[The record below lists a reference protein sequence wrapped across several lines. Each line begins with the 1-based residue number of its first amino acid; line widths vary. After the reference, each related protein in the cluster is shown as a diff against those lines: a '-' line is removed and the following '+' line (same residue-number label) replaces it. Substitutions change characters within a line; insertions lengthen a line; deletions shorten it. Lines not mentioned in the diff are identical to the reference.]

1 MGVVYICPFVPRESG
16 GMVDALVLGTSGFG
30 RGGSNPPFRT
40 SLKHDF
46 LSKQIDSRMA
56 EHTTAP
62 VTELQVEVQEPT
74 SWSRKL
80 SITVPSE
87 RVRRARQS
95 VAAKIASTVRMPGF
109 RKGKTPAS
117 VVERQFGPHIEEETR
132 DKVIQDAF
140 REALTSSGLN
150 PLNQPMLEHVH
161 SHEGGDLHF
170 DVVFEVMPTLELART
185 EGFQAERPSDTV
197 TDEDVHSLLERVR
210 GERATLLP
218 LAEGARPG
226 YGDLV
231 EVEITDLDEETEE
244 GAAPEARPF
253 RFELGQN
260 EALPDIEQAIMTL
273 APGEEA
279 EFTVTYPDDDPDE
292 AQRGKQQRLRIK
304 LEEARTKELPA
315 LDDEFAQAIGG
326 GEFET
331 MDALRERVR
340 ADLEKERRTRAD
352 GAVRDALLQQVL
364 EANPFEVPA
373 SIVDRYLDMITG
385 DGPDPEGR
393 RRQRSPE
400 DEERFSQLRGFMRP
414 QAEALVK
421 RDLVVQHIAEREGLR
436 ATSDEVDARVE
447 QMAQEYGRTPS
458 DLWVELERTGQMA
471 GLEHEILQ
479 DKVFAHLA
487 ERSTVTQG

>member
-1 MGVVYICPFVPRESG
+1 
-16 GMVDALVLGTSGFG
+16 
-30 RGGSNPPFRT
+30 
-40 SLKHDF
+40 
-46 LSKQIDSRMA
+46 MA

-87 RVRRARQS
+87 RVRRTRQS

-117 VVERQFGPHIEEETR
+117 VVERQFGPHIEHETQ

-150 PLNQPMLEHVH
+150 PLNQPSLEHVH
-161 SHEGGDLHF
+161 YHGEGGDLHF
-170 DVVFEVMPTLELART
+170 DVAFEVMPVIELART
-185 EGFQAERPSDTV
+185 EGFQVERPSEAV
-197 TDEDVHSLLERVR
+197 TDEDVDALLERVR
-210 GERATLLP
+210 GERATLTP

-231 EVEITDLDEETEE
+231 VVEITDLDEETEE
-244 GAAPEARPF
+244 GAAPQARPF

-279 EFTVTYPDDDPDE
+279 EFTVTYPEDDPDE
-292 AQRGKQQRLRIK
+292 SQRGQQQRLRIR
-304 LEEARTKELPA
+304 LEEARTKQLPE
-315 LDDEFAQAIGG
+315 LDDEFARGIGG

-340 ADLEKERRTRAD
+340 ADLEKEQKNRAE
-352 GAVRDALLQQVL
+352 GAVRDGLLQQLL

-385 DGPDPEGR
+385 DTPDQEGR

-400 DEERFSQLRGFMRP
+400 EEERFSQLRGFMRL

-421 RDLVVQHIAEREGLR
+421 RDLVVQHIADREGLR
-436 ATSDEVDARVE
+436 ATADEVDARVE
-447 QMAQEYGRTPS
+447 QLAQEYGRTPS
-458 DLWVELERTGQMA
+458 DMWVELERTGQMA

-479 DKVFAHLA
+479 EKVFAHLA